1 MATQPMTI
9 EQMQLIKRTA
19 WQNMQNQEPN
29 EKDMKYI
36 PDAIRMLTY
45 IAAIDSV
52 MYELVE
58 ELEEAGLYHHEIKRR
73 VNQVHDMIRNI
84 HDRSFVMLRGVS
96 ETAGRQY
103 NDAMEREVNSIS
115 RNVSLEAPERAYNV
129 VLALARL
136 IGKYNDKISPRYDFR
151 PSRQLSRVASLLSA
165 IPFRDYNIDRI
176 IEINYKR

>member
-1 MATQPMTI
+1 
-9 EQMQLIKRTA
+9 
-19 WQNMQNQEPN
+19 
-29 EKDMKYI
+29 
-36 PDAIRMLTY
+36 
-45 IAAIDSV
+45 
-52 MYELVE
+52 
-58 ELEEAGLYHHEIKRR
+58 
-73 VNQVHDMIRNI
+73 MIRNI